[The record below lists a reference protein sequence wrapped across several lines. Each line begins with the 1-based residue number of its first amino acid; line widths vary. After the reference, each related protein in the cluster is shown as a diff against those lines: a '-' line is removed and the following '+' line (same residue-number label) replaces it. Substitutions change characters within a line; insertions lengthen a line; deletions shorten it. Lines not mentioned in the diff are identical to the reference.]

1 MKLFHGSNTRIVE
14 IDFSQCRPYKD
25 FGRGFYLTEIE
36 EQAQQMAKR
45 TAAIYGGD
53 PIVTCFD
60 FAIEEAF
67 GNQQLQIK
75 QFLQP
80 DEEWALFVMANR
92 SRTSRLAVHMYD
104 IVIGPVAND
113 AIATLF
119 RNYDDGVID
128 LPMLVH
134 GLKFSKVS
142 SQYFFRSSGA
152 IAYLSLV

>member
-1 MKLFHGSNTRIVE
+1 
-14 IDFSQCRPYKD
+14 
-25 FGRGFYLTEIE
+25 
-36 EQAQQMAKR
+36 
-45 TAAIYGGD
+45 
-53 PIVTCFD
+53 
-60 FAIEEAF
+60 
-67 GNQQLQIK
+67 
-75 QFLQP
+75 
-80 DEEWALFVMANR
+80 MANR

-104 IVIGPVAND
+104 IVIGPVPND